1 MNRTLFICFAIL
13 FISCNQNR
21 NGISVTEGL
30 FIENITIITADSN
43 GIITAK
49 VGNLV
54 LDGST
59 IVALSDSTPDITGDY
74 KTIDGYGKYI
84 IPGLIDSHVHLNNI
98 AGIDFQQ
105 RTSKTEL
112 VNEYFERLPKNY
124 LYYGYTTLIDVDNYA
139 PKTVE
144 RLSNASLGPE
154 IYTCGKKVQVMNDFE
169 MVMNELSTEDKL
181 EQPFLHDKY
190 NPNIQYPDTLD
201 LSDHTPQ
208 ALVQEIVSEGNICVK
223 TLYEDASSGLPQVWE
238 LPSKAIM
245 SELVNKAHEEG
256 MCVIM
261 HAPSYEGQLF
271 ALEHEVDIIAHAMW
285 NWTSDPEKFL
295 DTNLPNTHK
304 DLLLEIAKKGIGYQ
318 PTFRTITGE
327 LEVLKDEFA
336 ENPEL
341 LHLYSP
347 SYLNYLK
354 SEDAKWSKNRILNRP
369 EFLGKINPDFFY
381 PIRNKFESDEEL
393 FDALYASYLTKIGIV
408 VNLMAEND
416 GNLLFA
422 TDNGAMNM
430 PTHVPG
436 LNGYLEMKH
445 WIDAGVSLEQLLK
458 AATYNNAKT
467 FNLLDSI
474 GSIEVGKKAN
484 LLILNSNP
492 LESISAYNDIDV
504 IINQGKV
511 LRRAELSAQKN

>member
-1 MNRTLFICFAIL
+1 
-13 FISCNQNR
+13 
-21 NGISVTEGL
+21 
-30 FIENITIITADSN
+30 
-43 GIITAK
+43 
-49 VGNLV
+49 
-54 LDGST
+54 
-59 IVALSDSTPDITGDY
+59 
-74 KTIDGYGKYI
+74 
-84 IPGLIDSHVHLNNI
+84 
-98 AGIDFQQ
+98 
-105 RTSKTEL
+105 
-112 VNEYFERLPKNY
+112 
-124 LYYGYTTLIDVDNYA
+124 
-139 PKTVE
+139 
-144 RLSNASLGPE
+144 
-154 IYTCGKKVQVMNDFE
+154 
-169 MVMNELSTEDKL
+169 
-181 EQPFLHDKY
+181 
-190 NPNIQYPDTLD
+190 
-201 LSDHTPQ
+201 
-208 ALVQEIVSEGNICVK
+208 
-223 TLYEDASSGLPQVWE
+223 
-238 LPSKAIM
+238 M

-271 ALEHEVDIIAHAMW
+271 ALENEVDIIAHAMW

-354 SEDAKWSKNRILNRP
+354 SQDAKWIKNRILNRP

-492 LESISAYNDIDV
+492 LESISAYNDIEI
-504 IINQGKV
+504 IINQGRV
-511 LRRAELSAQKN
+511 LNRTELSAQKN